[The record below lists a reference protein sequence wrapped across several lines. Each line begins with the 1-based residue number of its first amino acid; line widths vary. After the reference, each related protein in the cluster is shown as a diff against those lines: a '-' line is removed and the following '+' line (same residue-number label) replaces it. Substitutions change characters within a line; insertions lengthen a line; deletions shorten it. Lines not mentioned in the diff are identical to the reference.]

1 LLSLFY
7 VGLVCFYWVEGGVR
21 VLLRVVS
28 AARWCCLVGYRGW
41 SGGLLV
47 VDGIE
52 KWWVL
57 WKDGSGWIGC
67 VTGVCTSTDGRLFF
81 SSALT
86 WEKDDVGSVS
96 AC

>member
-1 LLSLFY
+1 
-7 VGLVCFYWVEGGVR
+7 
-21 VLLRVVS
+21 
-28 AARWCCLVGYRGW
+28 
-41 SGGLLV
+41 
-47 VDGIE
+47 
-52 KWWVL
+52 VL